1 MSGIFS
7 WSPFSRSQPPPAD
20 DTPATIELRH
30 GKQTY
35 HLTFRPGKLST
46 LAVSE
51 LKSLARQQAKLAD
64 DMDIKLLFQGRRMDD
79 KDLVGHYNVHDGS
92 RILMT
97 SGKKIEKPAGTPMSS
112 GSTLDAT
119 NSKASSTTSLNARQT
134 APAAK
139 PVVPQTPLNKIAAI
153 RQGIKNTYGDQIK
166 AFVRNPPNTRKERV
180 DTKARLSELLLQQLL
195 KFDDVVID
203 PDDFA
208 SNEARQ
214 ERKAAIKWVQ
224 GLMEDVDSVDVDAT

>member
-7 WSPFSRSQPPPAD
+7 WSPFSRSQPPAS
-20 DTPATIELRH
+20 DTPETIEIRH
-30 GKQTY
+30 GKQSY
-35 HLTFRPGKLST
+35 HLTFRPGKLAT

-64 DMDIKLLFQGRRMDD
+64 DVDIKLLFQGRRMDD
-79 KDLVGHYNVHDGS
+79 NDDVAKYNVHDGS

-97 SGKKIEKPAGTPMSS
+97 SSKRIEKPVNTPISS
-112 GSTLDAT
+112 TSTAT
-119 NSKASSTTSLNARQT
+119 SSKASSTSNSTPRPT
-134 APAAK
+134 TPAIK
-139 PVVPQTPLNKIAAI
+139 QVTPQTPLDKIAAI

-166 AFVRNPPNTRKERV
+166 AFVRNPPKTRKERV

-195 KFDDVVID
+195 KFDDVIVD

-208 SNEARQ
+208 SKEARL

-224 GLMEDVDSVDVDAT
+224 GLMEEVDGVDVDAVS

>member
-1 MSGIFS
+1 M
-7 WSPFSRSQPPPAD
+7 
-20 DTPATIELRH
+20 AT
-30 GKQTY
+30 
-35 HLTFRPGKLST
+35 
-46 LAVSE
+46 
-51 LKSLARQQAKLAD
+51 
-64 DMDIKLLFQGRRMDD
+64 
-79 KDLVGHYNVHDGS
+79 
-92 RILMT
+92 
-97 SGKKIEKPAGTPMSS
+97 
-112 GSTLDAT
+112 
-119 NSKASSTTSLNARQT
+119 
-134 APAAK
+134 
-139 PVVPQTPLNKIAAI
+139 
-153 RQGIKNTYGDQIK
+153 K